1 MAAPIVSGA
10 MALLLS
16 KYPDM
21 SNVEAKL
28 KLRSSSRRVEAEMT
42 QGWGL
47 LQVEQLLE

>member
-1 MAAPIVSGA
+1 MAAPVVSGA

-28 KLRSSSRRVEAEMT
+28 KLRSSSRRIETT